1 MTTLYTTPD
10 LLVTTIIQ
18 QSKSPDKVID
28 NNIVMTYVDN
38 GYDLNDNCRNGSP
51 CVDSIQLQ
59 KQFKE
64 YTFDKAFCL
73 YRGISNLKEQSFFK
87 DELVDPGFCSTSIY
101 FSVAESFV
109 RSDSKDETCCILHIH
124 CHANKPIKLLP
135 VFTCLTKAFA
145 YEKEILL
152 PPNTILQNITD
163 NNLITQIAHEMNYSR
178 DTTGFSKDG
187 ICIILKEIS
196 SQPGGGHLIHILG
209 RNRKILTK
217 RNTQYVRYMNEIITL
232 LKAKKMDAKR

>member
-1 MTTLYTTPD
+1 M
-10 LLVTTIIQ
+10 
-18 QSKSPDKVID
+18 
-28 NNIVMTYVDN
+28 
-38 GYDLNDNCRNGSP
+38 
-51 CVDSIQLQ
+51 
-59 KQFKE
+59 
-64 YTFDKAFCL
+64 
-73 YRGISNLKEQSFFK
+73 
-87 DELVDPGFCSTSIY
+87 
-101 FSVAESFV
+101 
-109 RSDSKDETCCILHIH
+109 
-124 CHANKPIKLLP
+124 
-135 VFTCLTKAFA
+135 TKAFA